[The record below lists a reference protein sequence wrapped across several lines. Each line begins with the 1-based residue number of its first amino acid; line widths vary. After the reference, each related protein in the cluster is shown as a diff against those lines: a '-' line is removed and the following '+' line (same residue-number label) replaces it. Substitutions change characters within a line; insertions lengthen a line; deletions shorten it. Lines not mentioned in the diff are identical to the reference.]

1 MIIDA
6 GAFSLKIPIKGSYLH
21 IMKWLS
27 VAAKSIARARY
38 MYGTELRMTSA
49 PRGNLTGYKPV
60 SS

>member
-1 MIIDA
+1 MIIVA
-6 GAFSLKIPIKGSYLH
+6 GAFSLKIPTKGSYLH

-49 PRGNLTGYKPV
+49 PRGILTG
-60 SS
+60 